1 MPVNHRQWIQFVPG
15 DPDKIWDFF
24 SRPEN
29 LARITPPPMNFRI
42 RNDVQ
47 GKEMYEGMMIAYTV
61 APIWGIDLT
70 WVTEITHIRPG
81 RYFVDEQRIG
91 PYTLW
96 HHEHWF
102 DVVPGGVNMR
112 DILHYAV
119 PFGWL
124 GGWAD
129 RFFIASQIEDIFA
142 YRNTAILKGVDEGWF
157 E

>member
-1 MPVNHRQWIQFVPG
+1 
-15 DPDKIWDFF
+15 
-24 SRPEN
+24 
-29 LARITPPPMNFRI
+29 
-42 RNDVQ
+42 
-47 GKEMYEGMMIAYTV
+47 
-61 APIWGIDLT
+61 IDLT
-70 WVTEITHIRPG
+70 WVTEITHIRPS